1 MSALAFVLD
10 WLLPSITSD
19 SEPREPGDKD
29 CSPLSRV
36 LVATL
41 AAANHCPEAQSNLVT
56 EIKAALQRATALV
69 ESAEKHSRIQA
80 LTAIISTVIEAC
92 PSAPP
97 IIPQNQM
104 FKGQPPSPVNNI
116 VKLLLKK
123 GLVTDLARITYS
135 LDLSSPNMATTVN
148 SALKPLETLS
158 RIVNQPQTNVLTKYS
173 SKHRNQGAGVANTTG
188 SNNAAEESSS
198 QPLVQ
203 EATEQ
208 QNTEN
213 TQRKYMIYN
222 HLFSH

>member
-1 MSALAFVLD
+1 MSALAFILD
-10 WLLPSITSD
+10 WLLPSCS
-19 SEPREPGDKD
+19 REGDEQKDDKD

-36 LVATL
+36 LIATL
-41 AAANHCPEAQSNLVT
+41 AAANHSPEAQAILVA
-56 EIKAALQRATALV
+56 EIKSALQRATGLV
-69 ESAEKHSRIQA
+69 ESAEKHSRIQG
-80 LTAIISTVIEAC
+80 LTSIISTVIEAC

-97 IIPQNQM
+97 PANLT
-104 FKGQPPSPVNNI
+104 FKGQPANAVNNM

-123 GLVTDLARITYS
+123 GVVTDLARITYS

-158 RIVNQPQTNVLTKYS
+158 RIVNQPQTNVLSKCTKHKQPS
-173 SKHRNQGAGVANTTG
+173 TSNTG
-188 SNNAAEESSS
+188 SSNNTEESS

-213 TQRKYMIYN
+213 TQRKS
-222 HLFSH
+222 LAVLLCKA